1 MLFRSQIANAI
12 DEILQPKGVA
22 VLIEADHM
30 CMAMRGVQKIGSSTM
45 TTTFTGTF
53 KHDPREQARFM
64 SMLRG
69 QFFPA

>member
-1 MLFRSQIANAI
+1 MAKQLNF
-12 DEILQPKGVA
+12 DEAARQAL
-22 VLIEADHM
+22 L
-30 CMAMRGVQKIGSSTM
+30 RGVQKIGSSTM

-69 QFFPA
+69 YHYPA